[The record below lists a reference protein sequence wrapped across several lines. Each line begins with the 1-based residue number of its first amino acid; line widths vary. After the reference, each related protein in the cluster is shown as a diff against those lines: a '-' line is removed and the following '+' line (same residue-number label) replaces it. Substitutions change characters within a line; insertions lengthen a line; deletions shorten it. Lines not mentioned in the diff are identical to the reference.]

1 MALRAMMK
9 AKALR
14 AKQAE
19 LEALLA
25 TREELATREADLAK
39 AIEEAETDEEQATV
53 EEAVAAYEA
62 DKKKNDED
70 IEAAQAEVDTMT
82 AELEELEAKQ
92 TAPVDEPAPAPAQVE
107 ARKEIKTMETRAKTD
122 RYTTM
127 REAIR
132 PYIERDDVK
141 AMLDTCRAA
150 IKEKRAITGT
160 GLLLPDVFL
169 GILRENVIE
178 YSKLYRRVTVRTVSG
193 TSRMAIAGTIPEAV
207 WTEMC
212 ANLNELDLAF
222 NSLEMDGWKVGGYMA
237 VCNATLEDSEVDLAA
252 EIMTA
257 LAQAIGIAL
266 DKAILYGS
274 GTRMPEGIMAR
285 LVQTAQPSD
294 YPANARPWVDL
305 HTRNI
310 RTIAAGVTGTA
321 LLTELTIDSGYAKG
335 AYSRGPKTWVMNET
349 TYTALVANAINVT
362 AAGAIVS
369 GVNGTMPVIGGDVVV
384 LNFIPDNVII
394 GGYFDLYLLAE
405 RRDVRFFTSE
415 HAFFLAD
422 QTVFKGTARYDGAP
436 MIAEAFVAIGLNGV
450 TPSAAMTF
458 APDTANAAPQLSA
471 LTIGSLVLSPTFDA
485 DVTAYTSTASTGGTA
500 KVAATPVDNADTVAI
515 TVNGTPMKN
524 GGTATWAAGTNT
536 VAVAVTN
543 NTDPSATTVY
553 VVTVTAS

>member
-92 TAPVDEPAPAPAQVE
+92 TAPVEEPAPTPAPAE
-107 ARKEIKTMETRAKTD
+107 ARKETKTMETRTKTD
-122 RYTTM
+122 RHTTM
-127 REAIR
+127 REAVR
-132 PYIERDDVK
+132 PYIEREDVK
-141 AMLDTCRAA
+141 AMVDTCRAA
-150 IKEKRAITGT
+150 IKEKRAINGE
-160 GLLLPDVFL
+160 GLLVPDVLFS
-169 GILRENVIE
+169 ILRENVIE
-178 YSKLYRRVTVRTVSG
+178 YSKLYSRVTVRTVRG
-193 TSRMAIAGTIPEAV
+193 TSRQPIAGTIPEAV

-212 ANLNELDLAF
+212 ANLNELNLSF
-222 NSLEMDGWKVGGYMA
+222 NAVEMDGWKVGGYVS
-237 VCNATLEDSEVDLAA
+237 VCNATIEDSDLDIASEVLTT
-252 EIMTA
+252 I
-257 LAQAIGIAL
+257 AQAIGLAL
-266 DKAILYGS
+266 DKAILYGK
-274 GTRMPEGIMAR
+274 GTRMPDGIMTR
-285 LVQTAQPSD
+285 LAQTSEPAD
-294 YPANARPWVDL
+294 YPVNARPWVDL

-321 LLTELTIDSGYAKG
+321 LMTELTIDSGYAKG

-349 TYTALVANAINVT
+349 TYTALVANAITVT

-384 LNFIPDNVII
+384 LNFIPDNTII
-394 GGYFDLYLLAE
+394 GGYFDLYLLGE
-405 RRDVRFFTSE
+405 RRDVRLFTSE

-422 QTVFKGTARYDGAP
+422 QTVFKGTARYDGTP
-436 MIAEAFVAIGLNGV
+436 LIAEGFVAIGLNGV

-471 LTIGSLVLSPTFDA
+471 LTIGSLVLSPAFDA

-500 KVAATPVDNADTVAI
+500 KVTATPVDNADTVAI

-536 VAVAVTN
+536 VAVTVTN
-543 NTDPSATTVY
+543 NTDPSATAVY

>member
-1 MALRAMMK
+1 MALKAMMK
-9 AKALR
+9 AKQLR

-53 EEAVAAYEA
+53 EEAVTAYEA

-92 TAPVDEPAPAPAQVE
+92 TAPVDEPAPAPAPAE

-266 DKAILYGS
+266 DKAILYGT

-285 LVQTAQPSD
+285 LVQTSQPSD
-294 YPANARPWVDL
+294 YPATARPWEDL

-349 TYTALVANAINVT
+349 TYTALIANAITVT

-436 MIAEAFVAIGLNGV
+436 MIAEGFVAIGLNGV

-500 KVAATPVDNADTVAI
+500 KVTATAADAADGVTI

-536 VAVAVTN
+536 VAVTVTN
-543 NTDPSATTVY
+543 NTDPSATAVY

>member
-1 MALRAMMK
+1 MALKAMMK
-9 AKALR
+9 AKQLR

-70 IEAAQAEVDTMT
+70 IAAAQAEVDTMT

-92 TAPVDEPAPAPAQVE
+92 TAPVEEPAPTPAPAE
-107 ARKEIKTMETRAKTD
+107 ARKETKTMETRAKTD

-132 PYIERDDVK
+132 PYIEREDVK

-150 IKEKRAITGT
+150 MREKRTITGA
-160 GLLLPDVFL
+160 GLTIPDVFL
-169 GILRENVIE
+169 GVLRENVIE

-193 TSRMAIAGTIPEAV
+193 TSRMAVAGTIPEAV

-222 NSLEMDGWKVGGYMA
+222 NTVEMDGWKIGGYMA
-237 VCNATLEDSEVDLAA
+237 VCNATIEDSAIDLAV

-257 LAQAIGIAL
+257 LTQAFGIAL
-266 DKAILYGS
+266 DKAILYGT
-274 GTRMPEGIMAR
+274 GTRMPLGIMAR
-285 LVQTAQPSD
+285 LAQTAQPSD
-294 YPANARPWVDL
+294 YPANARPWEDL

-436 MIAEAFVAIGLNGV
+436 MIAEGFVAIGLNGV

-471 LTIGSLVLSPTFDA
+471 LTIGSLVLSPAFDA

-524 GGTATWAAGTNT
+524 GGTATWAAGKNT

>member
-1 MALRAMMK
+1 MALKAMMK
-9 AKALR
+9 AKQLR

-53 EEAVAAYEA
+53 EEAVTAYEA

-92 TAPVDEPAPAPAQVE
+92 TAPVEEPAPTPAPAE
-107 ARKEIKTMETRAKTD
+107 ARKEIKTMETRAK
-122 RYTTM
+122 YTTM
-127 REAIR
+127 REAVR
-132 PYIERDDVK
+132 PYIEREDVK
-141 AMLDTCRAA
+141 TFVASCRAA
-150 IKEKRAITGT
+150 MLEKRAITGD
-160 GLLLPDVFL
+160 GLTVPDVLFS
-169 GILRENVIE
+169 ILRENVIE
-178 YSKLYRRVTVRTVSG
+178 YSKLYRRVTVRTVRG
-193 TSRMAIAGTIPEAV
+193 TSRQPIAGTIPEAV

-212 ANLNELDLAF
+212 ANLNELNLSF
-222 NSLEMDGWKVGGYMA
+222 NAVEMDGYKVGGYVA
-237 VCNATLEDSEVDLAA
+237 VCNATIEDSDLEIATEVL
-252 EIMTA
+252 TA
-257 LAQAIGIAL
+257 ITQAIGLAL
-266 DKAILYGS
+266 DKAILYGK
-274 GTRMPEGIMAR
+274 GTRMPDGIMTR
-285 LVQTAQPSD
+285 LAQTSEPSD
-294 YPANARPWVDL
+294 YPVNARPWVDL

-335 AYSRGPKTWVMNET
+335 AYSRGAKTWVMNET

-422 QTVFKGTARYDGAP
+422 QTVFKGTARYDGTP
-436 MIAEAFVAIGLNGV
+436 LIAEAFVAIGLNGV
-450 TPSAAMTF
+450 TPTAAMAF

-471 LTIGSLVLSPTFDA
+471 LTIGSLVLSPAFDA

-500 KVAATPVDNADTVAI
+500 KVTATPVDNADTVAI

-536 VAVAVTN
+536 VAVTVTN
-543 NTDPSATTVY
+543 NTDPSATAVY

>member
-53 EEAVAAYEA
+53 EEAVTAYEA
-62 DKKKNDED
+62 DKKKNGED

-92 TAPVDEPAPAPAQVE
+92 AAPVDEPAPTPAPAE

-122 RYTTM
+122 RYTAM
-127 REAIR
+127 REAVR
-132 PYIERDDVK
+132 PYIEREDVK

-150 IKEKRAITGT
+150 MREKRAITGA
-160 GLLLPDVFL
+160 GLTIPDVFL
-169 GILRENVIE
+169 GVLRENVIE

-193 TSRMAIAGTIPEAV
+193 TSRMAVAGTIPEAV

-222 NSLEMDGWKVGGYMA
+222 NTVEMDGWKVGGYMA
-237 VCNATLEDSEVDLAA
+237 VCNATIEDSAIDLAV

-266 DKAILYGS
+266 DKAILYGT
-274 GTRMPEGIMAR
+274 GTRMPLGIMAR
-285 LVQTAQPSD
+285 LAQTAQPSD
-294 YPANARPWVDL
+294 YPANARPWEDL

-335 AYSRGPKTWVMNET
+335 AYSRGAKTWAMNET
-349 TYTALVANAINVT
+349 TYTALIANAITVT

-394 GGYFDLYLLAE
+394 GGYFDLFLLTE
-405 RRDVRFFTSE
+405 RQDVRFGTSE
-415 HAFFLAD
+415 HAFFISD
-422 QTVFKGTARYDGAP
+422 QTVFKGTARYDGTP
-436 MIAEAFVAIGLNGV
+436 LIPEAFVAIGLNGV
-450 TPSAAMTF
+450 TPTAAMAF
-458 APDTANAAPQLSA
+458 APDTANPAPQLAS
-471 LTIGSLVLSPTFDA
+471 LSIGSLTLSPTFDA
-485 DVTAYTSTASTGGTA
+485 GTTSYTATTTGTSAKVTATAA
-500 KVAATPVDNADTVAI
+500 DAADSVTI
-515 TVNGTPMKN
+515 TVNGEAIAN
-524 GGTATWAAGTNT
+524 GGTATWNAGANT
-536 VAVAVTN
+536 VAVAVQDNSGTGGV
-543 NTDPSATTVY
+543 AVY
-553 VVTVTAS
+553 TVTVTKS

>member
-53 EEAVAAYEA
+53 EEAVAAYED

-70 IEAAQAEVDTMT
+70 IEAAQAAVDTMT

-92 TAPVDEPAPAPAQVE
+92 TAPVEEPAPTPAPAE

-132 PYIERDDVK
+132 PYIEREDVK

-150 IKEKRAITGT
+150 IKEKREITGT

-237 VCNATLEDSEVDLAA
+237 VCNATLEDSEVDLAV

-266 DKAILYGS
+266 DKAILYGT

-294 YPANARPWVDL
+294 YPTNARPWEDL

-335 AYSRGPKTWVMNET
+335 AYSRGAKTWVMNET

-369 GVNGTMPVIGGDVVV
+369 GVNGTMPVIGGDVIV

-436 MIAEAFVAIGLNGV
+436 LIAEAFVAIGLNGV
-450 TPSAAMTF
+450 TPTAAMTF
-458 APDTANAAPQLSA
+458 APDTANPAPQLATLS
-471 LTIGSLVLSPTFDA
+471 IGSLSLSPAFDPGTTSYTA
-485 DVTAYTSTASTGGTA
+485 ATTGTSAKVTATAA
-500 KVAATPVDNADTVAI
+500 DAADSVTI
-515 TVNGTPMKN
+515 TVNGEAIAN
-524 GGTATWAAGTNT
+524 GGTATWNAGANT
-536 VAVAVTN
+536 VAVAVQDNSGTGGV
-543 NTDPSATTVY
+543 AVY
-553 VVTVTAS
+553 TVTVTKS